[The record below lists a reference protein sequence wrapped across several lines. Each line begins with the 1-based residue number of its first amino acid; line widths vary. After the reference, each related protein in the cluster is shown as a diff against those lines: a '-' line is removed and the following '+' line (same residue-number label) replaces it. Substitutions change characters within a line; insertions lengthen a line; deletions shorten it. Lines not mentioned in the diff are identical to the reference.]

1 MQKIKKIKYELVLF
15 LGIFFAFL
23 STLFFYNVD
32 AYASSLMHTIKVTQ
46 EIRINPEFNDPKD
59 ELVYVLEP
67 ITEDAPLP
75 QNAKGKYEFIL
86 KGSTEKNLNIEYTSS
101 GKYFYKLYQKENN
114 RIEYFTMDKEVYV
127 LEVDVIRTEK
137 GLMLWWYVAKDSE
150 DHKVENIV
158 FTNTYN
164 IPNKANGGG
173 GANFVPNQGA
183 IKGVQTGPGAKLNK
197 QGNTGIT
204 EDKKEGYKELPI
216 EEHNIDLPHKVKKGK
231 AQLSFIPKTGDE
243 QNTAL
248 HFVLFVLAGML
259 FIILSKNKRRNYNK
273 F

>member
-32 AYASSLMHTIKVTQ
+32 ACASSLMHTIKVTQ

-67 ITEDAPLP
+67 ITEGAPLP
-75 QNAKGKYEFIL
+75 QNAKGRYEFIL

-173 GANFVPNQGA
+173 ANFVPNQGA
-183 IKGVQTGPGAKLNK
+183 IKEVQTGPGAKLNK

-216 EEHNIDLPHKVKKGK
+216 EEHNIDLPHKVKKEK

>member
-1 MQKIKKIKYELVLF
+1 MQKIKKIKYELFLF

-67 ITEDAPLP
+67 ITEGAPLP
-75 QNAKGKYEFIL
+75 QNVKGRYEFIL
-86 KGSTEKNLNIEYTSS
+86 KGSMEKNLNIEYTSS
-101 GKYFYKLYQKENN
+101 GKYFYKLYQKEND

-150 DHKVENIV
+150 NHKVENIV

-164 IPNKANGGG
+164 IPNKSNGG
-173 GANFVPNQGA
+173 GANFVTSQEITGEVY
-183 IKGVQTGPGAKLNK
+183 GGPGVEIGK
-197 QGNTGIT
+197 QGKIGTI
-204 EDKKEGYKELPI
+204 EDKKETNKLI
-216 EEHNIDLPHKVKKGK
+216 SNEEHKIDLPHKVKKGK

>member
-23 STLFFYNVD
+23 STLFYNVD

-75 QNAKGKYEFIL
+75 QNAKGRYEFIL

-101 GKYFYKLYQKENN
+101 GKYFYKLYQEENN
-114 RIEYFTMDKEVYV
+114 RIEYFTMDKRVYV

-164 IPNKANGGG
+164 IPNKGNGGG

-183 IKGVQTGPGAKLNK
+183 IKEVQIGPGTKLNK